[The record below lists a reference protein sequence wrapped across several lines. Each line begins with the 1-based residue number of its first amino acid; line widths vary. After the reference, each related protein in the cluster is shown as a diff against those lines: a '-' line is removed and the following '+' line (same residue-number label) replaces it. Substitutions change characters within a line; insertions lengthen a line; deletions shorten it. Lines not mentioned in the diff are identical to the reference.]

1 MSDWWSALDFPR
13 QFFYAVGIL
22 AGSVLLIQSALTL
35 AGAGHHDLPDLS
47 PDHADGL
54 GVLSQRTIT
63 GFFFGFGWT
72 GVIALKNGWGL
83 PQAILA
89 ACAVGAVF
97 LFGIWSLMRALYGM
111 RASGTLDYRNAVGQ
125 TGTVYVTVP
134 AGMAPGGQVEVMV
147 QGRLATVSCRSRES
161 VPLPPGSKVK
171 ITAVIDSTTIEVAP
185 L

>member
-13 QFFYAVGIL
+13 QFFYAVGII
-22 AGSVLLIQSALTL
+22 AGIVLLIQSALAL
-35 AGAGHHDLPDLS
+35 VGAGHHDLPDL
-47 PDHADGL
+47 PADHADGL

-72 GVIALKNGWGL
+72 GVIALKNGWAL
-83 PQAILA
+83 PGAIVV
-89 ACAVGAVF
+89 ACTVGAIF
-97 LFGIWSLMRALYGM
+97 LFGIWFLMRALYGM

-134 AGMAPGGQVEVMV
+134 ATMAQGGQVEVMI
-147 QGRLATVSCRSRES
+147 QGRLLTVSCRSRES
-161 VPLPPGSKVK
+161 TPLLPGSKVK
-171 ITAVIDSTTIEVAP
+171 VTSVIDSTTIEVAP